1 MVPRT
6 AACQAPLS
14 VGVPTQEY
22 WSGLPFPSQGSDA
35 LEYQKGEVAVQVVDF
50 LSLSMTRLTPDV
62 ILRQP
67 GGIFRRYLF
76 VCSLLIL
83 NIFAFGSDLT

>member
-1 MVPRT
+1 M
-6 AACQAPLS
+6 
-14 VGVPTQEY
+14 
-22 WSGLPFPSQGSDA
+22 PFSSPGSDA
-35 LEYQKGEVAVQVVDF
+35 LEYQKGEVAVRVVDF

-76 VCSLLIL
+76 VCSLLVL
-83 NIFAFGSDLT
+83 NIFCLWLRLDVREKRM